1 MWGGGGSQ
9 SCSSDHLRWTSP
21 GGDCFM
27 MFWYKSCDVKWHMKS
42 SSNGVA
48 SSIFTHWLF
57 CSWLVLS
64 SLDPILPLTLHY
76 HLLSTSELIKMLIY
90 IEWPV
95 FRCTYLYM
103 HSLAISSGRIDMPGT
118 LYPKES
124 SNLIPFTHGLMEM
137 VIESSPF
144 SVMRV
149 LVTMDVW
156 ELWKC

>member
-1 MWGGGGSQ
+1 
-9 SCSSDHLRWTSP
+9 
-21 GGDCFM
+21 
-27 MFWYKSCDVKWHMKS
+27 
-42 SSNGVA
+42 
-48 SSIFTHWLF
+48 
-57 CSWLVLS
+57 
-64 SLDPILPLTLHY
+64 
-76 HLLSTSELIKMLIY
+76 
-90 IEWPV
+90 
-95 FRCTYLYM
+95 M

-156 ELWKC
+156 EL